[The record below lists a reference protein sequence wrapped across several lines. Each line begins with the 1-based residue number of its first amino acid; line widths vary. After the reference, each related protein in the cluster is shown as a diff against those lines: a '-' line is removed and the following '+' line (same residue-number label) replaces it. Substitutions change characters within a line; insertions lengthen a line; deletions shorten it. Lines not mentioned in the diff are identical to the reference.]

1 MTEDINL
8 RFEHLKEK
16 MIDPKFQKNKGLSN
30 EVGYWIFDYPANQE
44 LEVRKKIAKI
54 KESALASRVNL
65 KVFDIY
71 NVMMTLLKDQ
81 KNIQVLILSQSL
93 KKLKKIKVLT
103 Y

>member
-1 MTEDINL
+1 MNL
-8 RFEHLKEK
+8 LMEK
-16 MIDPKFQKNKGLSN
+16 
-30 EVGYWIFDYPANQE
+30 VVYPANQE

-81 KNIQVLILSQSL
+81 KKYHFATSGLSILFWLRNDSTS
-93 KKLKKIKVLT
+93 
-103 Y
+103 

>member
-1 MTEDINL
+1 MMEDINL

-54 KESALASRVNL
+54 KESALVVTPEIRTRISGV
-65 KVFDIY
+65 
-71 NVMMTLLKDQ
+71 LLCL
-81 KNIQVLILSQSL
+81 N
-93 KKLKKIKVLT
+93 
-103 Y
+103 